1 MPKDIKEKKERTP
14 AWPVLKRLWKESSQ
28 IHKQLALFG
37 LINVLS
43 VALAILAPEML
54 GRMTQQL
61 YDFEQTRGVFPW
73 QALIQTG
80 ILLAIVFL
88 GSAVFDIL
96 RMYLQNHTVTGKFT
110 CGLRVRMSEK
120 LKRVTMRFADSTPK
134 GEVISRM
141 MRDVSVIGMTTYSF
155 LDLITSGVL
164 KLLGI
169 IIICFVLQPYVAL
182 VVLVMTPLSVFLSA
196 RLSSRSEKYYSQ
208 MSDTNGKLY
217 SINEE
222 DFGGFE
228 TVQAYHLQ
236 ERQRLR
242 HKKICDD
249 LQSQGQKAFFLGRMV
264 EPIISFS
271 NNLTFLGICV
281 LGGYLALTGALN
293 VGAVVAFVLYAKM
306 IAGPLESIAGGISQ
320 FQWTLAAARRVFEVL
335 DEPVTELPEEPKTAQ
350 GTGEVCFEKVCFSY
364 NKEAELIQ
372 DLSFSVHPG
381 QKVAIVGPTGAGKTT
396 IVNLLLRFYELD
408 GGRILID
415 GVDARE
421 MDPKH
426 LRSLFSMVLQDTWLF
441 SGTLFENLAY
451 GKEGA
456 SLEEV
461 KAAAKRAH
469 INRFIASLPGGYE
482 AQINEESSNIS
493 GGQKQMLTIARAF
506 VADRPILILDEAT
519 SNVDTRTELLIQKT
533 MDDLLKNRTS
543 FVIAHRLSTIVN
555 ADLIL
560 VMRDGQIV
568 EQGTHSSLLAKD
580 GFYAEIYNSQY
591 AAITE
596 AAG

>member
-1 MPKDIKEKKERTP
+1 MRKNKIEKKERTP
-14 AWPVLKRLWKESSQ
+14 AWPVLKRLWKESAH
-28 IHKQLALFG
+28 IHKALALFG
-37 LINVLS
+37 LINILS

-54 GRMTQQL
+54 GRMTQML
-61 YDFEQTRGVFPW
+61 YDFEGTGGAFPW
-73 QALIQTG
+73 QALLQSG
-80 ILLAIVFL
+80 ILLAGIYL
-88 GSAVFDIL
+88 ASACFDIL
-96 RMYLQNHTVTGKFT
+96 RMHLQNHTVTGKFT
-110 CGLRVRMSEK
+110 CGLRIRMSEK
-120 LKRVTMRFADSTPK
+120 LKRVSMRFADSTPK

-141 MRDVSVIGMTTYSF
+141 MRDVSIIGTTTYSF

-164 KLLGI
+164 KLVGI
-169 IIICFVLQPYVAL
+169 LIICFILQPYVAL

-236 ERQRLR
+236 DRQRQR
-242 HKKICDD
+242 HKEICDN
-249 LQSQGQKAFFLGRMV
+249 LRQQGQKAFFLGRMV
-264 EPIISFS
+264 EPIITFS

-281 LGGYLALTGALN
+281 LGGYLAVSGRLD

-335 DEPVTELPEEPKTAQ
+335 DEPVTELPDEPKIAV
-350 GTGEVCFEKVCFSY
+350 GSGEIRFENVAFSY
-364 NKEAELIQ
+364 NKDSELIQ

-456 SLEEV
+456 SMEEV
-461 KAAAKRAH
+461 RAAAKRAH
-469 INRFIASLPGGYE
+469 IDRFIRNLPGGYE
-482 AQINEESSNIS
+482 AQINEESTNIS

-533 MDDLLKNRTS
+533 MDDLLSGRTS

-560 VMRDGQIV
+560 VMRDGKIV
-568 EQGTHSSLLAKD
+568 EQGTHAVLLEKD

-596 AAG
+596 AAV